1 MQNLKRL
8 KMECNIEAC
17 EYMQLASE
25 KLEKYESEILKIQS
39 LFLEI
44 DKMNDRNIT
53 ECRKINTIIG
63 LSGEIRRRVFELS
76 KI

>member
-1 MQNLKRL
+1 
-8 KMECNIEAC
+8 MECDINTC

-25 KLEKYESEILKIQS
+25 KIEKYESEILKIQN

-44 DKMNDRNIT
+44 DKMHSKKII
-53 ECRKINTIIG
+53 ESIKINTI
-63 LSGEIRRRVFELS
+63 LDFSSEIRRRVFELS

>member
-1 MQNLKRL
+1 
-8 KMECNIEAC
+8 MECDIDTC
-17 EYMQLASE
+17 EYMQLAAE
-25 KLEKYESEILKIQS
+25 KIEKYESEILKIQN

-53 ECRKINTIIG
+53 ECRKIITIIG

>member
-1 MQNLKRL
+1 
-8 KMECNIEAC
+8 MECDIATC

-25 KLEKYESEILKIQS
+25 KIEKYESEILKIQN

-44 DKMNDRNIT
+44 DKMNSRNIT
-53 ECRKINTIIG
+53 ESRKINTIIG
-63 LSGEIRRRVFELS
+63 LSGEIRKRVFELS

>member
-1 MQNLKRL
+1 MDCDITN
-8 KMECNIEAC
+8 C

-25 KLEKYESEILKIQS
+25 KLEKYESEILKIQN

-44 DKMNDRNIT
+44 DKMHSKKII
-53 ECRKINTIIG
+53 ESIKINTI
-63 LSGEIRRRVFELS
+63 LDFSSEIRRRVFELS

>member
-1 MQNLKRL
+1 
-8 KMECNIEAC
+8 MECDIATC
-17 EYMQLASE
+17 EYMQLANE
-25 KLEKYESEILKIQS
+25 KLEKYESEILKIQN

-63 LSGEIRRRVFELS
+63 LSGEIRKRVFNLS

>member
-1 MQNLKRL
+1 
-8 KMECNIEAC
+8 MECDITNC

-25 KLEKYESEILKIQS
+25 KIEKYESEILKIQN

-44 DKMNDRNIT
+44 DKMREKKIIDSI
-53 ECRKINTIIG
+53 KINTIIDF
-63 LSGEIRRRVFELS
+63 SAEIKRRVFELS

>member
-1 MQNLKRL
+1 
-8 KMECNIEAC
+8 MECDIDAC
-17 EYMQLASE
+17 EYMQLANE
-25 KLEKYESEILKIQS
+25 KIEKYESEILKIQN

-53 ECRKINTIIG
+53 KSRKIITIIG
-63 LSGEIRRRVFELS
+63 LSGEIRKRVFELS

>member
-1 MQNLKRL
+1 
-8 KMECNIEAC
+8 MECDITNC

-25 KLEKYESEILKIQS
+25 KIEKYESEILKIQN

-44 DKMNDRNIT
+44 DKMNSRNIT
-53 ECRKINTIIG
+53 ESRKINTIIG
-63 LSGEIRRRVFELS
+63 LSGEIRKRVFELS

>member
-1 MQNLKRL
+1 
-8 KMECNIEAC
+8 MECDISTC

-25 KLEKYESEILKIQS
+25 KIEKYESEILKIQN

-44 DKMNDRNIT
+44 DKMNSRNIT
-53 ECRKINTIIG
+53 ESRKINTIIG
-63 LSGEIRRRVFELS
+63 LSTEIRKRVFNLS